1 MKNVTLNIFLP
12 VLFIVV
18 FVSCSPRIVGVWKV
32 DSFETIT
39 QGVDGV
45 SARNIGTIT
54 FQKDGTGTKDLS
66 FTILGV
72 TKEDRAPF
80 SWTLNNN
87 LLTINGQDSDI
98 AKTWIVI
105 EDQKK
110 LQKMKSTDGADQVQ
124 ILELRK

>member
-1 MKNVTLNIFLP
+1 MKNTTMNFFL
-12 VLFIVV
+12 LSLLLVV
-18 FVSCSPRIVGVWKV
+18 FTSCSPRIVGIWTVE
-32 DSFETIT
+32 SFETVT

-54 FQKDGTGTKDLS
+54 FEKDGSGTKDLS
-66 FTILGV
+66 FTIFGV
-72 TKEDRAPF
+72 TKEDKAPF
-80 SWTLNNN
+80 NWTLQNN
-87 LLTINGQDSDI
+87 LLTINGQDSEF

-110 LQKMKSTDGADQVQ
+110 SQKMKSTDGADQVQ